1 MAFLKTH
8 IIIFAVFASVF
19 QVAGAQQ
26 KDQCSTCHEALGDMP
41 TQLFAQDIHAKKGLS
56 CADCHGGN
64 RNSEDVEEAMNK
76 SRGFLGV
83 PKGDDISKM
92 CAGCHSNVEK
102 MKGYGSRLP
111 AYQWETLLTSVHGKL
126 STTGKDHIAQCTTC
140 HNAHGIVAVD
150 NPASPVHPLNAT
162 KTCARC
168 HSSAAFMRNYNPSLP
183 VDQLEK
189 YRTSVHGMKN
199 ALGDAR
205 TAECASCHGSHDIR
219 SAADAKSKVHAQNL
233 PATCAHCHAD
243 AAYMKGYK
251 IPTDQYAKFT
261 KSVHGVALLQKRDLA
276 APACNDCHGNH
287 GAIPPGVESISK
299 VCGTC
304 HALNADLF
312 SASPHKKA
320 FDERRLPECETCHGN
335 HEIIAVTDKLLG
347 VGPDAVCSR
356 CHSETENKKGFTA
369 AQNMRGLIDSL
380 DASKNHATSLIEE
393 SEQKGMEVSEARFK
407 LREVHQARLE
417 SRTMVHG
424 FNEQRFR
431 EVVEKGMKTAAA
443 VSQEG
448 ESALGEY
455 IYRRMGLGVSTL
467 IISVLAVSLYLF
479 IRRLERRQAG
489 KIRS

>member
-1 MAFLKTH
+1 MAW
-8 IIIFAVFASVF
+8 ASVF
-19 QVAGAQQ
+19 QVAGAQR
-26 KDQCSTCHEALGDMP
+26 KDQCSTCHEALGDKP
-41 TQLFAQDIHAKKGLS
+41 TQLFAQDSHAKKGLS

-92 CAGCHSNVEK
+92 CASCHSNSER
-102 MKGYGSRLP
+102 MKSYGSRLP
-111 AYQWETLLTSVHGKL
+111 ANQWETLLTSVHGKL

-199 ALGDAR
+199 ARGDVR

-219 SAADAKSKVHAQNL
+219 SAGDAKSKVHARNL
-233 PATCAHCHAD
+233 PATCARCHAD
-243 AAYMKGYK
+243 AEYMKGYK

-304 HALNADLF
+304 HALNADLT
-312 SASPHKKA
+312 
-320 FDERRLPECETCHGN
+320 R
-335 HEIIAVTDKLLG
+335 EIT
-347 VGPDAVCSR
+347 R
-356 CHSETENKKGFTA
+356 
-369 AQNMRGLIDSL
+369 SL
-380 DASKNHATSLIEE
+380 
-393 SEQKGMEVSEARFK
+393 Q
-407 LREVHQARLE
+407 
-417 SRTMVHG
+417 
-424 FNEQRFR
+424 
-431 EVVEKGMKTAAA
+431 
-443 VSQEG
+443 
-448 ESALGEY
+448 
-455 IYRRMGLGVSTL
+455 
-467 IISVLAVSLYLF
+467 
-479 IRRLERRQAG
+479 
-489 KIRS
+489 

>member
-1 MAFLKTH
+1 MAAVRKH
-8 IIIFAVFASVF
+8 ISLFAVCVF
-19 QVAGAQQ
+19 LVQVAVAQK
-26 KDQCSTCHEALGDMP
+26 KDQCLTCHEALGDKP
-41 TQLFAQDIHAKKGLS
+41 TLLFAKDIHAKKGLS

-64 RNSEDVEEAMNK
+64 RNSEDIEVAMDK

-92 CAGCHSNVEK
+92 CASCHSNGER
-102 MKGYGSRLP
+102 MKNYGSRI
-111 AYQWETLLTSVHGKL
+111 ATNQWETLLTSVHGKL

-140 HNAHGIVAVD
+140 HNAHGIAGVN
-150 NPASPVHPLNAT
+150 NPSSPVSSLNVT

-168 HSSAAFMRNYNPSLP
+168 HSSAEFMRNYNPSLP

-189 YRTSVHGMKN
+189 YRTSVHGVKN
-199 ALGDAR
+199 ARGDAR

-219 SAADAKSKVHAQNL
+219 SANDAKSKVHAQNL
-233 PATCAHCHAD
+233 PSTCARCHAD
-243 AAYMKGYK
+243 AGYMKGYK

-312 SASPHKKA
+312 SSSPHKKA
-320 FDERRLPECETCHGN
+320 FDERKLPECETCHGN

-347 VGPDAVCSR
+347 IGPDAVCSK
-356 CHSETENKKGFTA
+356 CHSKTENEKGFTA
-369 AQNMRGLIDSL
+369 AQNMRALVDSL
-380 DASKNHATSLIEE
+380 EFSKTHATALIAE

-448 ESALGEY
+448 ENALEEY
-455 IYRRMGLGVSTL
+455 VYRRMGLGVSTL
-467 IISVLAVSLYLF
+467 IITILAVSLYLF
-479 IRRLERRQAG
+479 IRRLERRQQEAT
-489 KIRS
+489 RL